1 MCICQK
7 LNPRQ
12 DGSGPKLGRQST
24 LKSVRKSRQPK
35 SPISTPSLQ
44 YCGVARLGCSPLGQS
59 LLRHSPRDGIGRV
72 WMRLE
77 SKLKRS
83 PPPQATTT
91 TFTVSNRGQWPGLLV
106 ALGANAS
113 ARPRLEELGAGSETS
128 ERCWCWCS
136 AFESYSCKCQALD
149 VCGAS
154 EGSGSAANISSK

>member
-12 DGSGPKLGRQST
+12 DGSGAKLGRLSAF
-24 LKSVRKSRQPK
+24 KSVTKSRQPK

-59 LLRHSPRDGIGRV
+59 LLRHSPRNGMGRV

-83 PPPQATTT
+83 LHLKQPPRHLRSPIVDSGPACKGA
-91 TFTVSNRGQWPGLLV
+91 S
-106 ALGANAS
+106 GANGAV
-113 ARPRLEELGAGSETS
+113 RPRLEELDAGSETS
-128 ERCWCWCS
+128 EWCWCS
-136 AFESYSCKCQALD
+136 AFESYRCKCQALD